1 MMGLS
6 MSGTPLTLMAVHAH
20 PDDEASST
28 GGILARYSAD
38 GVRTVLV
45 TCTNG
50 ELGDAPGGV
59 KPGDAAHDEAA
70 IVAMRRAELEQSARV
85 LGVRHLEMLGYHD
98 SGMEGWEANKAAD
111 AFAQI
116 PAAHAAPPLVA

>member
-1 MMGLS
+1 MMGAS
-6 MSGTPLTLMAVHAH
+6 MSGTPLTLMTVHAH

-50 ELGDAPGGV
+50 ELGDAPGGG

-70 IVAMRRAELEQSARV
+70 IVAMPRAELEEGARV
-85 LGVRHLEMLGYHD
+85 LGVRPPARTGYHRR
-98 SGMEGWEANKAAD
+98 GHEGW
-111 AFAQI
+111 
-116 PAAHAAPPLVA
+116 